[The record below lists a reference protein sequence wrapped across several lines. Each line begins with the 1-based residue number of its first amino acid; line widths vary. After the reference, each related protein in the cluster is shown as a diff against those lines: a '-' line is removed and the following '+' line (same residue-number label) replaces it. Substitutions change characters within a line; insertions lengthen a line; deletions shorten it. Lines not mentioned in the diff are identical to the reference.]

1 MQAKHNICGQWAAA
15 CFWPP
20 AQTGCLLGLPI
31 PATGSFLRKLP
42 GLTTSEVGKWK
53 EELDLASVDHLHN
66 KYVLSTCYV
75 QSTICV
81 GPCFLVYILGWAVSS
96 SCWWTLYALHRDGS
110 MLLPEIIAKMDAVGG
125 TSSGG
130 MLGKHLGL
138 IGRPCQ
144 SELYFR
150 LTQW

>member
-1 MQAKHNICGQWAAA
+1 M
-15 CFWPP
+15 
-20 AQTGCLLGLPI
+20 
-31 PATGSFLRKLP
+31 
-42 GLTTSEVGKWK
+42 
-53 EELDLASVDHLHN
+53 
-66 KYVLSTCYV
+66 
-75 QSTICV
+75 
-81 GPCFLVYILGWAVSS
+81 SS

-130 MLGKHLGL
+130 ILGKDLGL